1 MKETNKEYLSVHWCF
16 PWFFDNEKDKDKLGK
31 SLLNRGTVLCVLED
45 ENMEWSIGQVFYHY
59 AETQIADS
67 TRFLTVLCPKILQ
80 AAVFLITVYLGMI
93 GRQQI
98 ALSKG
103 IHFFPRGGV
112 TLLVL
117 LLEKL

>member
-1 MKETNKEYLSVHWCF
+1 M
-16 PWFFDNEKDKDKLGK
+16 
-31 SLLNRGTVLCVLED
+31 
-45 ENMEWSIGQVFYHY
+45 FYHY

-80 AAVFLITVYLGMI
+80 AAVFLTTVYLGMI

-103 IHFFPRGGV
+103 IHVFPPWWSNSAGSPLRRIV
-112 TLLVL
+112 DVCET
-117 LLEKL
+117 